1 MVFQSLSITDCWIFK
16 HSFSRRYESVPLFL
30 NKQARFIYREIQ
42 RKILIYGIIYRLGN
56 SACHVLVTYMLLIL
70 LYIVHYSISEPDFK
84 CSTFSIQYFSLHQ
97 NKLDTPYVF
106 ISPVKLAFVIF
117 QFPCNNFKEN
127 VTCIAPH
134 NYSDQFSE
142 LLRPR
147 CSDLARGVQ
156 TIEINAPAV

>member
-1 MVFQSLSITDCWIFK
+1 MVCQSLSITDCWIFK
-16 HSFSRRYESVPLFL
+16 HSFSPRYESVPLFL

-56 SACHVLVTYMLLIL
+56 SACHVLVTYLLLIL

-142 LLRPR
+142 LLRPG
-147 CSDLARGVQ
+147 CSHLARGVQ